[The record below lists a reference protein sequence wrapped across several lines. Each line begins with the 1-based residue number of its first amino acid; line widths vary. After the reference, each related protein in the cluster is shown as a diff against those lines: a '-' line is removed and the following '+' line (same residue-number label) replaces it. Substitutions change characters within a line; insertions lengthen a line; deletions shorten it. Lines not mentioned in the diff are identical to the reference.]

1 MKLADEIRAMYKKPH
16 YTFEEVTEEIRKHVK
31 ETYYKEIGKRNFS
44 SFQGFNVS
52 FSDDVPKMKW
62 ECGMDIDCLEL
73 PVDCLKIPD
82 GSVDFEMRKIKVWF
96 KEQGFTYCGPY
107 KGWRIKF

>member
-31 ETYYKEIGKRNFS
+31 ETYYKKIGKRDFS
-44 SFQGFNVS
+44 SFPGFNVS

-62 ECGMDIDCLEL
+62 ECGKN
-73 PVDCLKIPD
+73 VDYLKIPD
-82 GSVDFEMRKIKVWF
+82 GSTDFDRRKIKEWF
-96 KEQGFTYCGPY
+96 KEQGFLNTGPY
-107 KGWRIKF
+107 KGWCIKFN